1 MKKVLLGILAGLAIG
16 VGVTAWLSR
25 RTTAANS
32 PASASSEPPAGASVG
47 GPLHVTPAEQAK
59 AGFVVATPTAVE
71 LQPETKAYGRVL
83 DPTPLVNLLTDV
95 ETAQATLTASQKE
108 FSRLQ
113 KLHAED
119 DNVSAQALEAAE
131 AALKRDRAQVASAR
145 ARLVAAWGPA
155 LVGRSDLRALVSAFV
170 DQKAAVARLDVPP
183 EEASSPPPS
192 GVRCKPLVG
201 EAAPRAAELLGV
213 APTADPQVQGAA
225 YLVLL
230 REQPPPPGT
239 ALIAYLAHE
248 GPAQKTLT
256 VPRSAIVYHEGSAWV
271 YVLGEKDTFERR
283 RVELGRAL
291 PDSFTVTAGVAE
303 NDRVLTTGTQQLLSN
318 ELQAAGGG
326 E

>member
-16 VGVTAWLSR
+16 AGVTAWLSR
-25 RTTAANS
+25 RTTAADS
-32 PASASSEPPAGASVG
+32 SASASPEPSVAASAA
-47 GPLHVTPAEQAK
+47 GPLHVTPEERTK
-59 AGFVVATPTAVE
+59 AGFVVAAPTVVE

-83 DPTPLVNLLTDV
+83 DPTPLVILLTDV
-95 ETAQATLTASQKE
+95 ETAQAALTASQKE

-131 AALKRDRAQVASAR
+131 AALRRDRAQAVSAR

-155 LVGRSDLRALVSAFV
+155 LSGRTDLRALVAAFV
-170 DQKAAVARLDVPP
+170 DQKAAVARLDMPP
-183 EEASSPPPS
+183 EEVSSPPPS
-192 GVRCKPLVG
+192 AVRCQPLVG
-201 EAAPRAAELLGV
+201 KAAIRAAELLGV

-230 REQPPPPGT
+230 REEPPPPGT
-239 ALIAYLAHE
+239 ALIGYLGHE
-248 GPAQKTLT
+248 GPAQKALT
-256 VPRSAIVYHEGSAWV
+256 VPRSAIVYYEGSAWV

-291 PDSFTVTAGVAE
+291 PDSFALTAGVAE
-303 NDRVLTTGTQQLLSN
+303 NNRVLTTGTQQLLSN